1 MPQVMIVLSV
11 KDYKTLSTLHRMT
24 KRSLNP
30 NSRRRLG
37 WRGRSSILR
46 EFMLYGFEEATK
58 EPQTFLRSVRD
69 TKDPLIGK
77 KGRKDIGSE
86 RREALLMAWESTFP
100 GPERA
105 VKSHTAKA

>member
-11 KDYKTLSTLHRMT
+11 KDYKTLSTLHRMA

-30 NSRRRLG
+30 NSRHRIG

-46 EFMLYGFEEATK
+46 ELMLYGFEEATK
-58 EPQTFLRSVRD
+58 DSQAFLRSVRD
-69 TKDPLIGK
+69 TKDPLVGK

-86 RREALLMAWESTFP
+86 RREALLMAWERTFP
-100 GPERA
+100 GPERS
-105 VKSHTAKA
+105 VKSRKAKA